1 MGMTKD
7 GFTDCTSY
15 ETQDPRFNLGT
26 LISNIDHQSQNKQA
40 DVRHSS
46 HHSRLLIPT
55 INPVFPILFY
65 LSTKFIS
72 STIMLFSGYSLKMGL
87 SRRDYRSKDHSS
99 RHLYFL
105 WRALFIVVICSTTA
119 PIPFAAA
126 LSSAMPGDRSRNS
139 IGQNPLS
146 GPPNIP
152 LTSAIQPLPRQPD
165 FGDNNDNYYQRPT
178 KPKKRVALITG
189 ANKGIGKEI
198 ARLLARER
206 EAATGNIPWYI
217 FLGCRDEQKGKEAM
231 DELNYDLIHAGGK
244 IIVCPL
250 DVTDPSSIEAA
261 VEGIRNLTSEDDD
274 DDDEH
279 SNSEGEEAAFSENT
293 KNDKKMKSKGQ
304 LDVLIN
310 NAGVCFNDST
320 LYGQVQHTSVGQQA
334 DMTFRTNFYGTY
346 SVTQAMLPLLQNSES
361 PRIINMGSAAGSLEI
376 LQSPYLFDAFTNPEL
391 TLEDLISLL
400 QQFVQDVQTGVH
412 TYNGWPDSSYAVSKL
427 GVVAMTKIMARQYRG
442 IMVNSVDPG
451 FCATDQNY
459 GQGIR
464 SAADGAVV
472 PFRLAT
478 MPHDEFV
485 TGMNISD

>member
-1 MGMTKD
+1 
-7 GFTDCTSY
+7 
-15 ETQDPRFNLGT
+15 
-26 LISNIDHQSQNKQA
+26 
-40 DVRHSS
+40 
-46 HHSRLLIPT
+46 
-55 INPVFPILFY
+55 
-65 LSTKFIS
+65 
-72 STIMLFSGYSLKMGL
+72 MGL
-87 SRRDYRSKDHSS
+87 SRRNHRSNDDQHS
-99 RHLYFL
+99 RHLCFL
-105 WRALFIVVICSTTA
+105 QHALFIVVICSIAA
-119 PIPFAAA
+119 PVPFVAA
-126 LSSAMPGDRSRNS
+126 LSSAMPGDRNTNGNR
-139 IGQNPLS
+139 QNPPNN
-146 GPPNIP
+146 GPPKIP
-152 LTSAIQPLPRQPD
+152 PTSAIQPLPRQPG
-165 FGDNNDNYYQRPT
+165 FNDDSDYQRP
-178 KPKKRVALITG
+178 PPIQKKRVALITG

-244 IIVCPL
+244 LVVCPL

-261 VEGIRNLTSEDDD
+261 VEGIRNLTSEDDE
-274 DDDEH
+274 DENENDQG
-279 SNSEGEEAAFSENT
+279 NSEDPGTSETTN
-293 KNDKKMKSKGQ
+293 NDNIKKRKGQ

-361 PRIINMGSAAGSLEI
+361 PRIINMGSAAGSLDI

-391 TLEDLISLL
+391 TQEDLIALL

-442 IMVNSVDPG
+442 IMINSVDPG

-464 SAADGAVV
+464 SAADGATI

-478 MPHDEFV
+478 MPHNEFV
-485 TGMNISD
+485 TGMNIAD